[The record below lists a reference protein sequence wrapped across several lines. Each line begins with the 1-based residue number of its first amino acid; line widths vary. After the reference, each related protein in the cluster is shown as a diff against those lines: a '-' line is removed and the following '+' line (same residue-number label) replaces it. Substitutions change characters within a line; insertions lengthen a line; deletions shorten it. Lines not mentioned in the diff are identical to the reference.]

1 METWKEMLSDA
12 LEDNGESWDDV
23 EANTMTEEEMAK
35 EFYSG
40 FGAPEGC
47 PFTVWTKRSVYFPV
61 NYDGSES
68 VGSVSRHP
76 DGVPTLHIGGG

>member
-1 METWKEMLSDA
+1 MLSNA
-12 LEDNGESWDDV
+12 LKDNGESWDDV

-40 FGAPEGC
+40 FGEPEGR

-61 NYDGSES
+61 CHDGSES
-68 VGSVSRHP
+68 VGRVSRHP
-76 DGVPTLHIGGG
+76 NGVPTWHLGGW